1 MDQGDNDNDD
11 DTMQDGEPIP
21 VEIESGGDGGNASSN
36 AGTGPIGHSQK
47 KTDVSSSR
55 VVKKVRVAWYG
66 ATIIFWSDWILTYAS
81 LFGYLCFGFPQF
93 YGHSKFV
100 SDNLNLSF
108 YLKII
113 CLPELFYAYMFTF

>member
-1 MDQGDNDNDD
+1 MLAEDGVNPDSNMLPFIADMEGKTYTFQGDNDNDD

-55 VVKKVRVAWYG
+55 VVKK
-66 ATIIFWSDWILTYAS
+66 TIA
-81 LFGYLCFGFPQF
+81 
-93 YGHSKFV
+93 
-100 SDNLNLSF
+100 LNQMVLM
-108 YLKII
+108 
-113 CLPELFYAYMFTF
+113 E